1 MIIKRTIQNSI
12 EKNLFKGKVIVIYGA
27 RRVGKTTLLE
37 QILENCSDG
46 KYINCDLLQYK
57 AALETTNSELLGD
70 FIGNTSLL
78 LLDEAQN
85 IKNIGKVL
93 KILADT
99 FNGVQVIATGSSS
112 FELSNKL
119 SEPLTGRS
127 RFYHLYP
134 FSLEELRQSYSL
146 IELDAKIN
154 NILRFG
160 LYPEVFGRSEEEATE
175 ELQNIAS
182 TYLFKDVLQLDNLK
196 RSDLIFKL
204 LKALALQLGNE
215 ISYNEL
221 ARLLGENVHTIK
233 RYIEILEQAFIVFRL
248 PSFSQNLRKE
258 LGKRNKIYF
267 FDVGIRNAIINN
279 FSPIDLRNDVGGLW
293 ENFCIVERIK
303 NDHFH
308 RVFKNYYFWRTYDQ
322 KEIDLIEEYNGKL
335 EAFEFKWKPKKNIK
349 PPKNFLSAYPK
360 AGFTVIDNKTYIDFI
375 SGSDSH

>member
-1 MIIKRTIQNSI
+1 MIIKRTIQNTI
-12 EKNLFKGKVIVIYGA
+12 VKNLFKGKVMVIYGA
-27 RRVGKTTLLE
+27 RRVGKTTLVK
-37 QILENCSDG
+37 QILENYPDG

-70 FIGNTSLL
+70 FIGNASLL
-78 LLDEAQN
+78 ILDEAQN
-85 IKNIGKVL
+85 IKDIGKIL

-99 FNGVQVIATGSSS
+99 FPKIQVIATGSSS

-134 FSLEELRQSYSL
+134 FSLEELHQSYSL

-160 LYPEVFGRSEEEATE
+160 LYPEVFGQPEEEATE

-204 LKALALQLGNE
+204 LKALALQAGNE
-215 ISYNEL
+215 MSYNEL

-233 RYIEILEQAFIVFRL
+233 RYIEILEQAFIIFRL

-279 FSPIDLRNDVGGLW
+279 FSPIELRNDVGPLW

-335 EAFEFKWKPKKNIK
+335 EAFEFKWKSKKTIK
-349 PPKNFLSAYPK
+349 PPKDFLRAYPDT
-360 AGFTVIDNKTYIDFI
+360 GFTVINNKNYLGFI
-375 SGSDSH
+375 SGTNE

>member
-1 MIIKRTIQNSI
+1 MIKRIIQNSI

-37 QILENCSDG
+37 LILENYTGG
-46 KYINCDLLQYK
+46 KYINCDLLQYRE
-57 AALETTNSELLGD
+57 ALETTNSELLGD
-70 FIGNTSLL
+70 FIGNTTLL

-99 FNGVQVIATGSSS
+99 FHGVQVIATGSSS

-134 FSLEELRQSYSL
+134 FSLEELRQNYSL

-204 LKALALQLGNE
+204 LKAIALQLGNE

-279 FSPIDLRNDVGGLW
+279 FSPIDMRNDVGDLW

-335 EAFEFKWKPKKNIK
+335 EAFEFKWKTKKNIK
-349 PPKNFLSAYPK
+349 PPKDFLSAYPH
-360 AGFTVIDNKTYIDFI
+360 AGFKVIDNTTYINFI
-375 SGSDSH
+375 SGSNSN

>member
-1 MIIKRTIQNSI
+1 MIFKRTIQNFI

-27 RRVGKTTLLE
+27 RRVGKTTLVK
-37 QILENCSDG
+37 QILENYPDG

-57 AALETTNSELLGD
+57 AALETTNSEMLGD
-70 FIGNTSLL
+70 FIGNARLIV
-78 LLDEAQN
+78 LDEAQN
-85 IKNIGKVL
+85 IKEIGKVL
-93 KILADT
+93 KIIADT
-99 FNGVQVIATGSSS
+99 FPGVQVIATGSSS

-134 FSLEELRQSYSL
+134 FSLEELRQSYN
-146 IELDAKIN
+146 IIDLDAKMN

-160 LYPEVFGRSEEEATE
+160 LYPEVFGKPEEEAIE

-204 LKALALQLGNE
+204 LKALALQAGNE
-215 ISYNEL
+215 ISYSEL

-233 RYIEILEQAFIVFRL
+233 RYIEILEQAFIIFRL

-258 LGKRNKIYF
+258 LAKRNKIYF
-267 FDVGIRNAIINN
+267 FDVGIRNAVINN
-279 FSPIDLRNDVGGLW
+279 FSPLELRNDVGQLW

-303 NDHFH
+303 KDHFH
-308 RVFKNYYFWRTYDQ
+308 RVFKNYYFWRTYSQ

-335 EAFEFKWKPKKNIK
+335 EAFEFKWKPKKAVK
-349 PPKNFLSAYPK
+349 PPNDFITAYPD
-360 AGFTVIDNKTYIDFI
+360 AGFMVINNTNYLGFI
-375 SGSDSH
+375 SATKE

>member
-1 MIIKRTIQNSI
+1 VNCLAI
-12 EKNLFKGKVIVIYGA
+12 
-27 RRVGKTTLLE
+27 LLV
-37 QILENCSDG
+37 
-46 KYINCDLLQYK
+46 
-57 AALETTNSELLGD
+57 
-70 FIGNTSLL
+70 NTSLL

-85 IKNIGKVL
+85 IKDIGKVL

-279 FSPIDLRNDVGGLW
+279 FSPIDSRNDVGALW

-308 RVFKNYYFWRTYDQ
+308 RVFKNYYFWRTYNQ

-335 EAFEFKWKPKKNIK
+335 EAFEFKWKPKK
-349 PPKNFLSAYPK
+349 
-360 AGFTVIDNKTYIDFI
+360 T
-375 SGSDSH
+375 

>member
-1 MIIKRTIQNSI
+1 MIFKRTIQNII
-12 EKNLFKGKVIVIYGA
+12 EKNLLKGKVIVIYGA
-27 RRVGKTTLLE
+27 RRVGKTTLVK
-37 QILENCSDG
+37 QILENYPDG

-57 AALETTNSELLGD
+57 AALETTNSEMLGD
-70 FIGNTSLL
+70 FIGNTRLIV
-78 LLDEAQN
+78 LDEAQN
-85 IKNIGKVL
+85 IKEIGKVL
-93 KILADT
+93 KIIADT
-99 FNGVQVIATGSSS
+99 FPGVQVIATGSSS

-134 FSLEELRQSYSL
+134 FSLEELRQSYN
-146 IELDAKIN
+146 IIDLDAKMN

-160 LYPEVFGRSEEEATE
+160 LYPEVFGKPEEEAIE

-204 LKALALQLGNE
+204 LKALALQAGNE

-233 RYIEILEQAFIVFRL
+233 RYIEILEQAFIIFRL

-258 LGKRNKIYF
+258 LAKRNKIYF
-267 FDVGIRNAIINN
+267 FDVGIRNAVINN
-279 FSPIDLRNDVGGLW
+279 FSPVDLRNDVGALW

-303 NDHFH
+303 KDRFH
-308 RVFKNYYFWRTYDQ
+308 RVFKNYYFWRTYSQ
-322 KEIDLIEEYNGKL
+322 KEIDFIEEYNGKL
-335 EAFEFKWKPKKNIK
+335 EAFEFKWKPQKTIK
-349 PPKNFLSAYPK
+349 PPNDFITAYPD
-360 AGFTVIDNKTYIDFI
+360 AGFTVINNKNYFGFI
-375 SGSDSH
+375 TGTND

>member
-1 MIIKRTIQNSI
+1 MIFKRIIQNVI

-27 RRVGKTTLLE
+27 RRVGKTTLVK
-37 QILENCSDG
+37 QILGNYPDG

-70 FIGNTSLL
+70 FIGNASLL
-78 LLDEAQN
+78 ILDEAQN
-85 IKNIGKVL
+85 IKDIGKIL

-99 FNGVQVIATGSSS
+99 FPHIQVIATGSSS

-127 RFYHLYP
+127 RFYQLYP
-134 FSLEELRQSYSL
+134 FSLEELHQSYSL

-160 LYPEVFGRSEEEATE
+160 LYPEVFGQPEGEATE

-182 TYLFKDVLQLDNLK
+182 TYLYKDVLQLDNLK

-204 LKALALQLGNE
+204 LKALALQAGNE

-221 ARLLGENVHTIK
+221 ARLMGENVHTIK
-233 RYIEILEQAFIVFRL
+233 RYIEILEQAFIIFRL

-279 FSPIDLRNDVGGLW
+279 FLPLELRNDVGQLW

-303 NDHFH
+303 NDRFH

-335 EAFEFKWKPKKNIK
+335 EAFEFKWKPRKMIK
-349 PPKNFLSAYPK
+349 PPNDFVAAYPD
-360 AGFTVIDNKTYIDFI
+360 AGFTVVNNKNYLGFI
-375 SGSDSH
+375 SETKE

>member
-1 MIIKRTIQNSI
+1 MIFKRTIQNTI

-27 RRVGKTTLLE
+27 RRVGKTTLVK
-37 QILENCSDG
+37 QTLENYPDG

-70 FIGNTSLL
+70 FIGKARLL
-78 LLDEAQN
+78 ILDEAQN
-85 IKNIGKVL
+85 IKDIGKVL
-93 KILADT
+93 KIMADT
-99 FNGVQVIATGSSS
+99 FPRVQVIATGSSS

-134 FSLEELRQSYSL
+134 FSMEELGQKHSL

-204 LKALALQLGNE
+204 LKALALQAGNE

-221 ARLLGENVHTIK
+221 ARLLGENVHTVK
-233 RYIEILEQAFIVFRL
+233 RYIEILEQAFIIFRL

-279 FSPIDLRNDVGGLW
+279 FSPIDLRNDVGALW

-303 NDHFH
+303 NNHFQ
-308 RVFKNYYFWRTYDQ
+308 RVFKNYYFWRTYNQ
-322 KEIDLIEEYNGKL
+322 KEIDFVEEYNGKL
-335 EAFEFKWKPKKNIK
+335 EAFEFKWNPKNTVK
-349 PPKNFLSAYPK
+349 PPKDFLTAYPD
-360 AGFTVIDNKTYIDFI
+360 AGFTVINNKNYFGFI
-375 SGSDSH
+375 QEQ

>member
-1 MIIKRTIQNSI
+1 MIFKRTIQNTI

-27 RRVGKTTLLE
+27 RRVGKTTLVK
-37 QILENCSDG
+37 QILENYPDG

-70 FIGNTSLL
+70 FIGKARLL
-78 LLDEAQN
+78 ILDEAQN
-85 IKNIGKVL
+85 IKDIGKVL
-93 KILADT
+93 KIMADT
-99 FNGVQVIATGSSS
+99 FPRVQVIATGSSS

-134 FSLEELRQSYSL
+134 FSMEELGQKHSL

-204 LKALALQLGNE
+204 LKALALQAGNE

-221 ARLLGENVHTIK
+221 ARLLGENVHTVK
-233 RYIEILEQAFIVFRL
+233 RYIEILEQAFIIFRL

-279 FSPIDLRNDVGGLW
+279 FSPIDLRNDVGALW

-303 NDHFH
+303 NNHFQ
-308 RVFKNYYFWRTYDQ
+308 RVFKNYYFWRTYNQ
-322 KEIDLIEEYNGKL
+322 KEIDFVEEYNGKL
-335 EAFEFKWKPKKNIK
+335 EAFEFKWNPKNTVK
-349 PPKNFLSAYPK
+349 PPKDFLTAYPD
-360 AGFTVIDNKTYIDFI
+360 AGFTVINNKNYFGFI
-375 SGSDSH
+375 QEQ

>member
-1 MIIKRTIQNSI
+1 MILKRTIQNFI
-12 EKNLFKGKVIVIYGA
+12 EKNLFKAKIIVIYGA
-27 RRVGKTTLLE
+27 RRVGKTTLVK
-37 QILENCSDG
+37 QILENYPDG

-57 AALETTNSELLGD
+57 AALETTNSELLRD
-70 FIGNTSLL
+70 FIGNTRLL
-78 LLDEAQN
+78 ILDEAQN
-85 IKNIGKVL
+85 IKDIGKVL
-93 KILADT
+93 KIMADT
-99 FNGVQVIATGSSS
+99 FPRVQVIATGSSS

-134 FSLEELRQSYSL
+134 FSMEELRQSYSF

-160 LYPEVFGRSEEEATE
+160 LYPEVFGQPEKEAKE

-204 LKALALQLGNE
+204 LKALALQAGNE

-233 RYIEILEQAFIVFRL
+233 RYIEILEQAFIIFRL

-267 FDVGIRNAIINN
+267 FDVGIRNAVINN
-279 FSPIDLRNDVGGLW
+279 FSPVDLRNDVGALW

-308 RVFKNYYFWRTYDQ
+308 RVFKNYYFWRTYNQ

-335 EAFEFKWKPKKNIK
+335 EAFEFKWNQKKMVK
-349 PPKNFLSAYPK
+349 PPKDFLLAYPE
-360 AGFTVIDNKTYIDFI
+360 AGFTVINNKTYIGFI
-375 SGSDSH
+375 SGANN

>member
-1 MIIKRTIQNSI
+1 MIFKRTIQNTI

-27 RRVGKTTLLE
+27 RRVGKTTLVK
-37 QILENCSDG
+37 QTLENYPDG

-70 FIGNTSLL
+70 FIGKARLL
-78 LLDEAQN
+78 ILDEAQN
-85 IKNIGKVL
+85 IKDIGKVL
-93 KILADT
+93 KIMADT
-99 FNGVQVIATGSSS
+99 FPRVQVIATGSSS

-134 FSLEELRQSYSL
+134 FSMEELGQKHSL

-204 LKALALQLGNE
+204 LKALALQAGNE

-221 ARLLGENVHTIK
+221 ARLLGENAHTVK
-233 RYIEILEQAFIVFRL
+233 RYIEILEQAFIIFRL

-279 FSPIDLRNDVGGLW
+279 FSPIDLRNDVGALW

-303 NDHFH
+303 NNHFQ
-308 RVFKNYYFWRTYDQ
+308 RVFKNYYFWRTYNQ
-322 KEIDLIEEYNGKL
+322 KEIDFVEEYNGKL
-335 EAFEFKWKPKKNIK
+335 EAFEFKWNQKNTVK
-349 PPKNFLSAYPK
+349 PPKDFLTAYPD
-360 AGFTVIDNKTYIDFI
+360 AGFTVINNKNYFGFI
-375 SGSDSH
+375 QEQ

>member
-1 MIIKRTIQNSI
+1 MIFKRTIQNTI

-27 RRVGKTTLLE
+27 RRVGKTTLVK
-37 QILENCSDG
+37 QTLENYPDG

-70 FIGNTSLL
+70 FIGKARLL
-78 LLDEAQN
+78 ILDEAQN
-85 IKNIGKVL
+85 IKDIGKVL
-93 KILADT
+93 KIMADT
-99 FNGVQVIATGSSS
+99 FPRVQVIATGSSS

-134 FSLEELRQSYSL
+134 FSMEELGQKHSL

-204 LKALALQLGNE
+204 LKALALQAGNE

-221 ARLLGENVHTIK
+221 ARLLGENVHTVK
-233 RYIEILEQAFIVFRL
+233 RYIEILEQAFIIFRL

-279 FSPIDLRNDVGGLW
+279 FSPIDLRNDVGALW

-303 NDHFH
+303 NNHFQ
-308 RVFKNYYFWRTYDQ
+308 RVFKNYYFWRTYNQ
-322 KEIDLIEEYNGKL
+322 KEIDFVEEYNGKL
-335 EAFEFKWKPKKNIK
+335 EAFEFKWNQKNTVK
-349 PPKNFLSAYPK
+349 PPKDFLTAYPD
-360 AGFTVIDNKTYIDFI
+360 AGFTVINNKNYFGFI
-375 SGSDSH
+375 QEQ

>member
-1 MIIKRTIQNSI
+1 MIFKRTIQNII
-12 EKNLFKGKVIVIYGA
+12 EKNLFKAKIIVIYGA
-27 RRVGKTTLLE
+27 RRVGKTTLVK
-37 QILENCSDG
+37 QILENYPDG

-70 FIGNTSLL
+70 FIGNTGLL
-78 LLDEAQN
+78 ILDEAQN
-85 IKNIGKVL
+85 IKDIGKVL
-93 KILADT
+93 KIMADT
-99 FNGVQVIATGSSS
+99 FPRVQVIATGSSS

-134 FSLEELRQSYSL
+134 FSMEELRQSYSL

-160 LYPEVFGRSEEEATE
+160 LYPEVFGRSEEEAKE

-204 LKALALQLGNE
+204 LKALALQAGNE

-233 RYIEILEQAFIVFRL
+233 RYIEILEQAFIIFRL

-267 FDVGIRNAIINN
+267 FDVGIRNAVINN
-279 FSPIDLRNDVGGLW
+279 FSPIDLRNDVGALW

-308 RVFKNYYFWRTYDQ
+308 RVFKNYYFWRTYNQ

-335 EAFEFKWKPKKNIK
+335 EAFEFKWKPKKTVK
-349 PPKNFLSAYPK
+349 PPKDFLLAYPD
-360 AGFTVIDNKTYIDFI
+360 AGFTVVNNKTYIGFI
-375 SGSDSH
+375 SGANN

>member
-12 EKNLFKGKVIVIYGA
+12 EINLFKGKVIVIYGA
-27 RRVGKTTLLE
+27 RRVGKTTLVK
-37 QILENCSDG
+37 QILDNYSDG

-99 FNGVQVIATGSSS
+99 FQGVQVIATGSSS

-146 IELDAKIN
+146 IELDAKIS

-267 FDVGIRNAIINN
+267 NDVGIRNAIINN
-279 FSPIDLRNDVGGLW
+279 FSPIDSRNDVGALW

-308 RVFKNYYFWRTYDQ
+308 RVFKNYYFWRTYNQ

-335 EAFEFKWKPKKNIK
+335 EAFEFKWTPKKIIK
-349 PPKNFLSAYPK
+349 PPNDFISAYPD
-360 AGFTVIDNKTYIDFI
+360 ATFTVIDNKTYIDFI
-375 SGSDSH
+375 SGSNSS

>member
-1 MIIKRTIQNSI
+1 MIFKRTIQNII

-27 RRVGKTTLLE
+27 RRVGKTTLVK
-37 QILENCSDG
+37 QILENYPDG

-70 FIGNTSLL
+70 FIGKARLL
-78 LLDEAQN
+78 ILDEAQN
-85 IKNIGKVL
+85 IKDIGKVL
-93 KILADT
+93 KIMADT
-99 FNGVQVIATGSSS
+99 FPRVQVIATGSSS

-134 FSLEELRQSYSL
+134 FSLEELRQKHSL

-160 LYPEVFGRSEEEATE
+160 LYPEVFGRTEEEATE

-204 LKALALQLGNE
+204 LKALALQEGNE

-233 RYIEILEQAFIVFRL
+233 RYIEILEQAFIIFRL

-258 LGKRNKIYF
+258 LGQRNKIYF
-267 FDVGIRNAIINN
+267 FDVGIRNAVINN
-279 FSPIDLRNDVGGLW
+279 FSPIDLRNDVGPLW

-303 NDHFH
+303 NDHFL
-308 RVFKNYYFWRTYDQ
+308 RVFKNYYFWRTYNQ
-322 KEIDLIEEYNGKL
+322 KEIDLVEEYNGKL
-335 EAFEFKWKPKKNIK
+335 EAFEFKWKPKKNVK
-349 PPKNFLSAYPK
+349 PPKDFLTAYPE
-360 AGFTVIDNKTYIDFI
+360 AGFTVINNKNYFGFI
-375 SGSDSH
+375 SGTMNE

>member
-27 RRVGKTTLLE
+27 RRVGKTTLVK
-37 QILENCSDG
+37 QILDNYPEG

-85 IKNIGKVL
+85 IKNIGKIL

-99 FNGVQVIATGSSS
+99 FQGVQVIATGSSS

-146 IELDAKIN
+146 IELDAKIS

-175 ELQNIAS
+175 ELQNISS

-233 RYIEILEQAFIVFRL
+233 RYIEILEQAFIIFRL

-267 FDVGIRNAIINN
+267 IDVGIRNAIINN
-279 FSPIDLRNDVGGLW
+279 FSPIDSRNDVGALW
-293 ENFCIVERIK
+293 ENFCIIERIK

-308 RVFKNYYFWRTYDQ
+308 RVFKNYYFWRTYSQ

-335 EAFEFKWKPKKNIK
+335 EAFEFKWKPKKTIK
-349 PPKNFLSAYPK
+349 PPNDFISAYPD
-360 AGFTVIDNKTYIDFI
+360 AAFTVIDNKTYIDFI
-375 SGSDSH
+375 SGSNSN